1 MDTAYYLIEA
11 MEALQF
17 NKMNPEALLT
27 LISYQPN
34 KMIVLHDEKKTAWKF
49 ISRQQTRN
57 YLLTKSDH
65 MPNYKEIFSMPH

>member
-1 MDTAYYLIEA
+1 MSYYLIEA

-17 NKMNPEALLT
+17 NKLTPENLLMI
-27 LISYQPN
+27 ISYQPN
-34 KMIVLHDEKKTAWKF
+34 KTIVLRDEKEVEWKF

-65 MPNYKEIFSMPH
+65 MPAYKEIFSMPH